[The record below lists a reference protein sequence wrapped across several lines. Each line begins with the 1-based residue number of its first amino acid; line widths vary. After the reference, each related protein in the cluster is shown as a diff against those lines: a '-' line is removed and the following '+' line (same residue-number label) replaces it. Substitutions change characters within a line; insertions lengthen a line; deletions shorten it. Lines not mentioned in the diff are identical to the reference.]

1 MKQWMSLLGLIIWFG
16 LMPNIV
22 AAQAVGGYA
31 AGCQFEAQALP
42 QQGPGFYVLRASRER
57 FYGQASLIEYL
68 QHLGN
73 QLDQAQFPSMLVAD
87 IAKQRGGP
95 FAYGHRSHQSGLDA
109 DIWLRT
115 PPHTIDRHQLETLSA
130 IDMVDHA
137 RYTLSPHFKDQQR
150 LLIALA
156 AQNPKVSR
164 IFVHP
169 LIKQAMCKAY
179 GDAPW
184 LSRLRPWFGHSK
196 HFHVRLHCPKD
207 DIDCKPQAPVA
218 LGTGCGSELASWI
231 NDKGG
236 TLSSTGK
243 RKPYRPTLPKQ
254 CQAWVKQ

>member
-1 MKQWMSLLGLIIWFG
+1 MKQWIRLLGLIVFSA
-16 LMPNIV
+16 LLPNTV
-22 AAQAVGGYA
+22 VAQAMGGYA
-31 AGCQFEAQALP
+31 AGCQFDAQALP
-42 QQGPGFYVLRASRER
+42 QLGPGFYVLRTSRER
-57 FYGQASLIEYL
+57 YYGQASLIQYL
-68 QHLGN
+68 QNLGN
-73 QLDQAQFPSMLVAD
+73 KLDQAQFPAMLVAD
-87 IAKQRGGP
+87 MAKKRGGP

-115 PPHTIDRHQLETLSA
+115 PPHTVDRHQLETLA
-130 IDMVDHA
+130 AVDMVNHK
-137 RYTLSPHFKDQQR
+137 RYTLSAHFKDQQR

-156 AQNPKVSR
+156 AQDPKVSR

-196 HFHVRLHCPKD
+196 HIHVRLNCPPG
-207 DIDCKPQAPVA
+207 DIYCEPQAPVA
-218 LGTGCGSELASWI
+218 PGTGCGSELASWI

-236 TLSSTGK
+236 QLSSGKK

-254 CQAWVKQ
+254 CQGWVK